1 MITKLHIDALVA
13 SKAEI
18 YSSVEHF
25 RNLERQAFLDSI
37 RQDVESLAELQ
48 SPEICLKRSQH
59 FNLQGVKPDD
69 YKERILY
76 LDETHFILAGIRF
89 QGLDVT
95 QPFVSVLG
103 NFKDI
108 EYIPFDKIGE
118 LIKEEFKVFRP
129 TGFHMSFPGEK
140 SIPAHNFK
148 IDRYTV
154 MGNIQV
160 IVEQKLKSIPDK
172 VEIKALNDMNFY
184 DEYVSEYEKLY
195 KYFPQLKSEVKIE
208 SLAAFIEAAS
218 EKLLFEVIMNGKRA
232 GVIAGYV
239 ENYFGIN
246 QVCILEELLFEN
258 YRGNGHGV
266 YLQKAFAQKMQGR
279 FEILWGHISQ
289 LNPSSLKTA
298 IKNGRKITEIEYSF
312 FFGLILYLAQN

>member
-1 MITKLHIDALVA
+1 MITKLHIDALVV
-13 SKAEI
+13 SKAEL

-25 RNLERQAFLDSI
+25 RNLDRELFIHSI
-37 RQDVESLAELQ
+37 RQEIESLVELM
-48 SPEICLKRSQH
+48 SPEVCIKRSEF
-59 FNLQGVKPDD
+59 FNLPGVVPND
-69 YKERILY
+69 YEERILNVSEG
-76 LDETHFILAGIRF
+76 LFILAGIRF

-108 EYIPFDKIGE
+108 DLIPFDKIGE

-129 TGFHMSFPGEK
+129 TCFHVSFPEEK
-140 SIPAHNFK
+140 GIPAHNFK

-154 MGNIQV
+154 MGNIQA

-172 VEIKALNDMNFY
+172 VEIKVLNDMNFY
-184 DEYVSEYEKLY
+184 DDYVREYDMLY
-195 KYFPQLKSEVKIE
+195 KNSPQLKSEVKIE
-208 SLAAFIEAAS
+208 SLESLLEAAS
-218 EKLLFEVIMNGKRA
+218 ENLLFEVIINGKRA

-239 ENYFGIN
+239 ENYFGLN
-246 QVCILEELLFEN
+246 QVCILEELLFEK
-258 YRGNGHGV
+258 YRGKGFGV
-266 YLQKAFAQKMQGR
+266 YLQKAFAQKMHGC

-298 IKNGRKITEIEYSF
+298 LKNGRKITEIEYSF
-312 FFGLILYLAQN
+312 SLF